1 MGIHTYYSVL
11 GVSRDATPEEITSA
25 KNALAKVYHPD
36 ANIQNNIDTTARM
49 QEILEAYR
57 VLSNPEKRR
66 KYDRKLSGGA
76 NRVFR
81 TYKVGEPSPEEET
94 TVSFVTYWNAASKLN
109 EIVKTSGQ
117 LAQRHDKKASFPQ
130 RILKKLGKTDKYEA
144 ELSEQ
149 MSALSLKAI
158 QYISTLKEAEIP
170 MEYWNPDAMN
180 WLLVHWGQK
189 QYMDYHL
196 LFERY
201 DAYVEQNKTNAEKL
215 KLHAQSKQF
224 HNNLKKL
231 LGYAI

>member
-66 KYDRKLSGGA
+66 KYDRKLSGQP

-81 TYKVGEPSPEEET
+81 TYKVGEPSPEEEPT
-94 TVSFVTYWNAASKLN
+94 ISFVTYWNAASKLN
-109 EIVKTSGQ
+109 EIVKASWQ
-117 LAQRHDKKASFPQ
+117 LVQNHDKKVGFPQ
-130 RILKKLGKTDKYEA
+130 RILKKLGRTAKYEA

-158 QYISTLKEAEIP
+158 QHISILKEAEIP

-189 QYMDYHL
+189 QYMDYRL
-196 LFERY
+196 LFEQY
-201 DAYVEQNKTNAEKL
+201 DAYVEQSKTNAEKL
-215 KLHAQSKQF
+215 KLHTQNKQF

-231 LGYAI
+231 LGYAV